1 MPDLLSSE
9 VLISLLT
16 LTFLEIVLG
25 IDNII
30 FISII
35 ADKLPA
41 DQQKRARNVGL
52 SIALVMRLGLLFA
65 ISWMMKLTNPVV
77 SIPFLSDPDLPNQNL
92 MISWKD
98 IILIAGGAF
107 LIYKTVKEL
116 LHKMKGKEVV
126 SSNNVAAASFNAI
139 IFQIVLLDAVF
150 SVDSILTAIG
160 LVDNIVI
167 MIIAVVLSMV
177 VMLAFAGNIIAFINK
192 YPTLKVL
199 ALVFLIAIGVILI
212 AGGLHR
218 PISKAYIYVALVFSL
233 FVEFINI
240 KVNKA

>member
-1 MPDLLSSE
+1 MPNFASSE
-9 VLISLLT
+9 VWISLLT

-35 ADKLPA
+35 ADKLPT
-41 DQQKRARNVGL
+41 DQQKRARNIGL

-65 ISWMMKLTNPVV
+65 ISWMMRLTNPVINV
-77 SIPFLSDPDLPNQNL
+77 PFLNDPNVAGQPLAL
-92 MISWKD
+92 SWKD
-98 IILIAGGAF
+98 IILIGGGLF

-116 LHKMKGKEVV
+116 LHKIKGKANAVG
-126 SSNNVAAASFNAI
+126 NNNKAASFNAI
-139 IFQIVLLDAVF
+139 ILQIVLLDAVF

-160 LVDNIVI
+160 LVESIVI
-167 MIIAVVLSMV
+167 MIIAVILSMV
-177 VMLAFAGNIIAFINK
+177 VMLAFAGRIIAFINK
-192 YPTLKVL
+192 YPSLKVL

-212 AGGLHR
+212 FGGLHM
-218 PISKAYIYVALVFSL
+218 PISKAYIYVALAFSL

-240 KVNKA
+240 KVNKN